1 VKAFIL
7 VRFICGFLYFSM
19 VCRWWCGLSEGE
31 KTVKVSV
38 DVWERLMKMKIEMR
52 ARSLDEVIRE
62 LFRRAD
68 AG

>member
-1 VKAFIL
+1 MWIFIFFHCF
-7 VRFICGFLYFSM
+7 VDGD
-19 VCRWWCGLSEGE
+19 VGLSEGE

-38 DVWERLMKMKIEMR
+38 DVWERLMRLKIEMR

-62 LFRRAD
+62 LFRRAN

>member
-1 VKAFIL
+1 
-7 VRFICGFLYFSM
+7 M

>member
-1 VKAFIL
+1 
-7 VRFICGFLYFSM
+7 
-19 VCRWWCGLSEGE
+19 
-31 KTVKVSV
+31 
-38 DVWERLMKMKIEMR
+38 MKIEMR

>member
-1 VKAFIL
+1 VDFCIFPWF
-7 VRFICGFLYFSM
+7 VDGG
-19 VCRWWCGLSEGE
+19 VGLAEGE

-38 DVWERLMKMKIEMR
+38 DVWERLMKLKIEMR

>member
-1 VKAFIL
+1 
-7 VRFICGFLYFSM
+7 
-19 VCRWWCGLSEGE
+19 LSEGEE

-38 DVWERLMKMKIEMR
+38 DVWERLMKLKIEMR

-62 LFRRAD
+62 LFRRAN